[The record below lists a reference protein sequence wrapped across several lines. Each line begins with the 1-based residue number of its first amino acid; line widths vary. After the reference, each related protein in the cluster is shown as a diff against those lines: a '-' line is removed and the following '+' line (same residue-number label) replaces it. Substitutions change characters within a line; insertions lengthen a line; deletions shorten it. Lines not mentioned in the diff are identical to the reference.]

1 MGRSN
6 EVMKIEKNQTTR
18 TDTRIAR
25 LVLVAETEEDHDLLE
40 DMLTYLEFLKEEKE
54 REKEF

>member
-1 MGRSN
+1 
-6 EVMKIEKNQTTR
+6 MKIEKNQTTR